1 MKSTSPFHKNPVLW
15 LVVLLP
21 LTTVVVGLI
30 FLVFSIKNYDGVVI
44 DDYYKKGKQI
54 NKTLERDEL
63 ATQLDLKANLNL
75 DAQRHLIFATLDAN
89 LNFEYPEKVELKF
102 IHRTLSQK
110 DVNVELLKQ
119 SGNNYQA
126 VLPQIEVSRWQI
138 ELGTTTWR
146 LKGYLDMPEQS
157 IISLAARN
165 DVK

>member
-1 MKSTSPFHKNPVLW
+1 MKTTSPFHKNPVLW

-63 ATQLDLKANLNL
+63 AVQFDLKANLNL

-89 LNFEYPEKVELKF
+89 QNFKYPEKVELKF
-102 IHRTLSQK
+102 IHRTLSEK
-110 DVNVELLKQ
+110 DIDIDLQYL

-138 ELGTTTWR
+138 ELGTASWR
-146 LKGYLDMPEQS
+146 LRGYLDLPEQS
-157 IISLAARN
+157 IISLSSPEPR
-165 DVK
+165 